1 MFSHQQSCNEQKAND
16 QAAVQVMISS
26 EDDLLTMPPE
36 RVNATLVAFNEGRTL
51 EEAQRL
57 ASEFLEVLGY
67 VRAAFIY
74 SATMAD
80 DGRLS
85 DSNVMQNVLSDESVQ
100 IHISPAAL
108 DQALVTS
115 V

>member
-1 MFSHQQSCNEQKAND
+1 MFSHQQARNEQRAHD
-16 QAAVQVMISS
+16 QVVVQAMISI

-36 RVNATLVAFNEGRTL
+36 RVNATLVAFNRGHTL

-57 ASEFLEVLGY
+57 ANEFLGVLGS

-80 DGRLS
+80 ETTG
-85 DSNVMQNVLSDESVQ
+85 
-100 IHISPAAL
+100 
-108 DQALVTS
+108 
-115 V
+115 